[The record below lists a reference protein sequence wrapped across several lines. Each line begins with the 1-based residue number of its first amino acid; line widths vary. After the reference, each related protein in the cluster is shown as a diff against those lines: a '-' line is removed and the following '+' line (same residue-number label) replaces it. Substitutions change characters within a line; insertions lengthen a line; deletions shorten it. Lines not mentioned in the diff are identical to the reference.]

1 MVTFSEEQTDFT
13 VCSRGRI
20 ERCWKEALKEAE
32 AEAEALK
39 EASDSRSAKYVLWG
53 NFVLILWKKAFIVVN
68 RMSFKFIQQKV
79 RATTK
84 SSLESQCDWFGKR
97 LLFLKKRL
105 KKIQAEHEQPAVE
118 QDSSPLELLTCP
130 NEGCAKLYPLVN

>member
-1 MVTFSEEQTDFT
+1 
-13 VCSRGRI
+13 
-20 ERCWKEALKEAE
+20 
-32 AEAEALK
+32 
-39 EASDSRSAKYVLWG
+39 
-53 NFVLILWKKAFIVVN
+53 
-68 RMSFKFIQQKV
+68 MSFKFIQQKV